1 MNVPAPGR
9 DGVARA
15 EPPHKEHQLSP
26 DEAVPAT
33 IPMLPTTSPV
43 AIAPSQPVA
52 IAPSQARCP
61 TNVSMTAAAPAEI
74 VNSAPITLKQI
85 DVDLEV
91 QPPRASAMRLAGRLL
106 LIAILSAT
114 VVAALF
120 AILYEAKRQA
130 GQSSPPINLLVKP
143 RSGAPLP
150 AIRQYSRDHPNRS
163 ADRRA
168 RANLKSLS
176 ITNRLASITLSPDQ
190 SLSYSAWLSKKRI
203 TRTPA

>member
-33 IPMLPTTSPV
+33 IPMLPTTPPV
-43 AIAPSQPVA
+43 AIAPSH
-52 IAPSQARCP
+52 ARCP
-61 TNVSMTAAAPAEI
+61 SNVSMTAPAPAEI
-74 VNSAPITLKQI
+74 VNSAPITLKRI

-106 LIAILSAT
+106 LIAILSVT

-163 ADRRA
+163 ADRRSH
-168 RANLKSLS
+168 ANLKSLS
-176 ITNRLASITLSPDQ
+176 ITNSLAPITLSPDQ
-190 SLSYSAWLSKKRI
+190 SYHTQRSSRRSGSPERPPDFAAL
-203 TRTPA
+203 

>member
-1 MNVPAPGR
+1 MKSTPLDGKSFAEIVAVLMNVPAPGR

-33 IPMLPTTSPV
+33 IPMLQTTSPV
-43 AIAPSQPVA
+43 AIAPSH
-52 IAPSQARCP
+52 ARCP

-74 VNSAPITLKQI
+74 VNSAPITLKRI

-91 QPPRASAMRLAGRLL
+91 QPPRASAMRLVRRLL
-106 LIAILSAT
+106 LIAILSVT

-130 GQSSPPINLLVKP
+130 GQ

-150 AIRQYSRDHPNRS
+150 AILQYSRDHPNRS

-168 RANLKSLS
+168 RANLESLS
-176 ITNRLASITLSPDQ
+176 ITNRLGSITLSSDQ